1 MSHEDDC
8 MDIADFY
15 ALKTGSAPLGSG
27 APAKLTVHDLGILR
41 ATSGK
46 VGACDPFVN
55 LKYPLV
61 VRVPPG
67 DFPVR
72 VTVADVSEEQDGSH
86 LREAYLSLVLS
97 EADSVTVEAA
107 PGPDGPPPP
116 GHYFTVGVDAGTVA
130 FVDAEAVKHCMPD
143 PETWY
148 EGVFESDDPNSWFS
162 LMDAD
167 GPHPAGTANIV
178 MPLASNGE
186 NVVLSHSGWG
196 DGFYWLLQTKDAA
209 GNLTGIHVDLAVVG
223 KFDEEPDDGNEPPSN
238 AEPAA
243 EASKKSWVAKLLG
256 R

>member
-1 MSHEDDC
+1 ME
-8 MDIADFY
+8 IADFY
-15 ALKTGSAPLGSG
+15 ALQTGPAPLATG
-27 APAKLTVHDLGILR
+27 APAKLTVHDLGNLCVP
-41 ATSGK
+41 SGK

-55 LKYPLV
+55 LEYPLV
-61 VRVPPG
+61 VQVPPG

-116 GHYFTVGVDAGTVA
+116 GQYFTVGVDAGTVA
-130 FVDAEAVKHCMPD
+130 FVDAEAVKRCMPD
-143 PETWY
+143 ATTWY
-148 EGVFESDDPNSWFS
+148 EGVFESDDANSWFS

-167 GPHPAGTANIV
+167 GPQPAGTANIV

-196 DGFYWLLQTKDAA
+196 DGLYWLLQSRDAG
-209 GNLTGIHVDLAVVG
+209 GNLTGIHIDLAVVG
-223 KFDEEPDDGNEPPSN
+223 RFDEEPDDDEDVRPS
-238 AEPAA
+238 AAPVPEPA
-243 EASKKSWVAKLLG
+243 KKSWLGKLLG

>member
-1 MSHEDDC
+1 MTRKDYR
-8 MDIADFY
+8 MDLIDFY
-15 ALKTGSAPLGSG
+15 ALQTGSAPLGTG
-27 APAKLTVHDLGILR
+27 APAKLTVHDLGVLR
-41 ATSGK
+41 VPSGK

-55 LKYPLV
+55 LSYPLV
-61 VRVPPG
+61 VQVPQG
-67 DFPVR
+67 DYPVR

-107 PGPDGPPPP
+107 DGPDGPPPA
-116 GHYFTVGVDAGTVA
+116 GQYFTVGVDAGTVA
-130 FVDAEAVKHCMPD
+130 FVDAEAALRCMPD
-143 PETWY
+143 PTTWY
-148 EGVFESDDPNSWFS
+148 EGVFESDDANSWFS

-196 DGFYWLLQTKDAA
+196 DGFYWLLQTRDAE
-209 GNLTGIHVDLAVVG
+209 GNLTGIHIDLAVVG
-223 KFDEEPDDGNEPPSN
+223 RFDEEPEDKDVLSPAAPVP
-238 AEPAA
+238 EPA
-243 EASKKSWVAKLLG
+243 KKSWLAKLLG

>member
-1 MSHEDDC
+1 MSHEDDS

-15 ALKTGSAPLGSG
+15 ALQTGPAPLGSG
-27 APAKLTVHDLGILR
+27 APAKLTVHDLGNLR
-41 ATSGK
+41 LPSGN
-46 VGACDPFVN
+46 VGACDPFVS
-55 LKYPLV
+55 LEYPLV
-61 VRVPPG
+61 VQVPPG

-97 EADSVTVEAA
+97 DADSVTVEAV

-130 FVDAEAVKHCMPD
+130 FVDAKAVKRCMPD
-143 PETWY
+143 ATTWY
-148 EGVFESDDPNSWFS
+148 EGVFDSDEADSWFS
-162 LMDAD
+162 RMDAD

-186 NVVLSHSGWG
+186 NIVLSHSGWG
-196 DGFYWLLQTKDAA
+196 DGFYWLLQTKDAE

-223 KFDEEPDDGNEPPSN
+223 KFDEEPNDDKE
-238 AEPAA
+238 APADA
-243 EASKKSWVAKLLG
+243 VSTVEKSKKSWLANLL
-256 R
+256 RR